1 MPAELTSAGRSRQ
14 TSAGC
19 QPSRLTPGEEGVP
32 WQCRDALAARQNAVT
47 LWGRSCEGR
56 APVRNTPG
64 VKIEDKAV
72 DTTFQ
77 DATTTT
83 TSKPPPPPVWP
94 AEVFAL
100 TPSLPHLSTA
110 GNLDPSGA
118 RGGVRLG
125 SGGGAA
131 GAEAA
136 TRGGAAP
143 VTTASQHSAPHRTRN
158 PVKFPR
164 KRGAEWR
171 CTNCNDAVAPADTR
185 QTIIVI
191 PTNQPTNQPWT
202 NLNIGRLGV
211 ATLVRLLLFSTM

>member
-83 TSKPPPPPVWP
+83 TSMAGRSVCSHTILTSPVDSWQP
-94 AEVFAL
+94 RPKWSQRRSEARQWRRC
-100 TPSLPHLSTA
+100 
-110 GNLDPSGA
+110 GRC
-118 RGGVRLG
+118 RGGNTRR
-125 SGGGAA
+125 SCSCHHRITAQR
-131 GAEAA
+131 A
-136 TRGGAAP
+136 T
-143 VTTASQHSAPHRTRN
+143 PH
-158 PVKFPR
+158 PQPGK
-164 KRGAEWR
+164 
-171 CTNCNDAVAPADTR
+171 
-185 QTIIVI
+185 I
-191 PTNQPTNQPWT
+191 PTEA
-202 NLNIGRLGV
+202 RRRV
-211 ATLVRLLLFSTM
+211 ALH